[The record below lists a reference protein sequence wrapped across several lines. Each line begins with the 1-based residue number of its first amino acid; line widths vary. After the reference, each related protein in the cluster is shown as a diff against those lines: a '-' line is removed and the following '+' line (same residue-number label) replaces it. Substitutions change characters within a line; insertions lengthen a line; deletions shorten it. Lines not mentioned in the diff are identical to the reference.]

1 MTERGIVH
9 KIEGDIVYLS
19 CSSACESCGG
29 SCVRGKEDQIIE
41 VKNPQHFSLKS
52 GDQVVYF
59 VPALQAIS
67 AGFMVL
73 IMPLIL
79 FILTYSACTL
89 LLPAAPEAV
98 KVGSGFLGVVLGFL
112 LNFLLRQKKAQTYP
126 EVVRVIQ
133 TQTETLPAQ

>member
-29 SCVRGKEDQIIE
+29 TCGRGKEDQIIE
-41 VKNPQHFSLKS
+41 VKNPQNFSLKS
-52 GDQVVYF
+52 GDQVDYF
-59 VPALQAIS
+59 IPALKAVS

-79 FILTYSACTL
+79 FILTYAACTL

-98 KVGSGFLGVVLGFL
+98 KVGSGFLGVTLGFL
-112 LNFLLRQKKAQTYP
+112 LNFLLRRRRAQTYP
-126 EVVRVIQ
+126 EVVRVIRAQ
-133 TQTETLPAQ
+133 VETLPAQ